1 MFLSTMQPIAVWE
14 DLQRTGIYRADEAKM
29 EMLPDFK
36 RAYIWMVREMEAR
49 IGHRPDGVTWPV
61 WAWYK
66 HCNRIGRLDLRRQ
79 ENWEYEPMVCIE
91 VDIPDSQV
99 LLSDFDAWHCVLNNG
114 VCAETEA
121 EFDALYEVIDEA
133 TPEEAQ
139 RMKEATWP
147 RVFDL
152 TQPTDVSWRGT
163 IDSIQATFWELR
175 LEQVLSVRNCRVY
188 KKAPF
193 ADDE

>member
-1 MFLSTMQPIAVWE
+1 MFLLTMQPIAVWE
-14 DLQRTGIYRADEAKM
+14 DLQRTAIYRADEAKM

-36 RAYIWMVREMEAR
+36 RAYIWVVRQMEDR

-66 HCNRIGRLDLRRQ
+66 HCNRTGRLALRRQ

-99 LLSDFDAWHCVLNNG
+99 LLSDFDRWHFVLNNWT
-114 VCAETEA
+114 CAETEA
-121 EFDALYEVIDEA
+121 EDTYF
-133 TPEEAQ
+133 EEMIARVSKEEGQ
-139 RMKEATWP
+139 RIKEATWP

-152 TQPTDVSWRGT
+152 TTPTDVSWRGP

-188 KKAPF
+188 KKSPF
-193 ADDE
+193 VDD